1 MFIVPLTHTARTFG
15 QACSQPLTRSL
26 DRLLDDHFA
35 DRWIGQSTPTQATS
49 AQATTRTPALDVT
62 ETESSYVV
70 TLDMPGAAKEDVKVA
85 VEGRRITVQAEVLPA
100 GDAKDG
106 ERVVYR
112 ERSASKFSRSFNLP
126 AEVDQADSMAKIN
139 HGVLTLTLAKR
150 SAAKSAHITVN

>member
-1 MFIVPLTHTARTFG
+1 MFIVPLTHTARSIG
-15 QACSQPLTRSL
+15 QACRQPLTRSL

-35 DRWIGQSTPTQATS
+35 DRWIGQATPAQA
-49 AQATTRTPALDVT
+49 ATTRTPALDVT

-85 VEGRRITVQAEVLPA
+85 VEGRRITVQAEVLPVA
-100 GDAKDG
+100 DAKDG

-139 HGVLTLTLAKR
+139 NGVLTLTLAKR